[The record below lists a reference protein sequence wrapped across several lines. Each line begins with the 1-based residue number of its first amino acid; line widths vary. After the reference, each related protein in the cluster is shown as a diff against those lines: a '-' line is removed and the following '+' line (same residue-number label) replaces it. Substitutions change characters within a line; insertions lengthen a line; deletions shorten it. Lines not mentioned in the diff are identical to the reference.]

1 MNLRFSLL
9 TGFLSTLAIIVA
21 PALAKRAA
29 PAPVAPVTVGEVEY
43 SVPVSEMGFVVATE
57 VKTRKEL
64 WRVRVYEVPIDPK
77 LEADVQ
83 HVFIQSL
90 THESGVL
97 IVTNERGAS
106 FTLDPA
112 TRKVTE
118 RK

>member
-1 MNLRFSLL
+1 M
-9 TGFLSTLAIIVA
+9 
-21 PALAKRAA
+21 
-29 PAPVAPVTVGEVEY
+29 
-43 SVPVSEMGFVVATE
+43 
-57 VKTRKEL
+57 
-64 WRVRVYEVPIDPK
+64 RVYEVPIDPK